1 MSGARPKARLAC
13 MEQPVPALG
22 PDYRVVTV
30 VPWAVGHDLEVEGL
44 VDCDPDRAMRAA
56 HALLT
61 YAIDNKP
68 ELLTDDGEN
77 FYAQLIA
84 CELAEVMQR
93 AIEQRMRASPPTG
106 VMMELETKARWEFD
120 EKMFVS
126 QAAARQRG
134 LREVRDLV
142 RALVEAASEPDATS
156 RTLMLSG
163 LVPEIGRVTRS

>member
-1 MSGARPKARLAC
+1 MSDARPKLRMAC

-30 VPWAVGHDLEVEGL
+30 VPWAVGCDLEVEGL

-61 YAIDNKP
+61 YAIDQKP
-68 ELLTDDGEN
+68 ELLSDDDQN
-77 FYAQLIA
+77 FFAKLIA
-84 CELAEVMQR
+84 GELAEVMQR
-93 AIEQRMRASPPTG
+93 AVEQRMRSSPPAG
-106 VMMELETKARWEFD
+106 VMFELERRASVEFD

-126 QAAARQRG
+126 QEAARRRG

-142 RALVEAASEPDATS
+142 RSLVEAASEPDATS

-163 LVPEIGRVTRS
+163 LVPEIGRVVRS